1 MNPFFIVNTL
11 KSFDHA
17 CSDLQVAVIN
27 HGFGVMAVHDLGET
41 LRSKGI
47 DFSESCRVFEVCNPQ
62 QAAAVLGRDMSLNMA
77 LPCRISV
84 YTDAGQTRIGM
95 IRPGEMLHVL
105 SSDPQLLDVAQQVDA
120 STSAMINDAALQTE
134 FASPLAS
141 RTAAP

>member
-11 KSFDHA
+11 KSFDNA
-17 CSDLQVAVIN
+17 CADLEAAVVN

-47 DFSESCRVFEVCNPQ
+47 SFSQSCRVFEVCNPQ
-62 QAAAVLGRDMSLNMA
+62 QAAKVLGRDMSLNMA

-95 IRPGEMLHVL
+95 IRPGEMLHAL
-105 SSDPQLLDVAQQVDA
+105 SSDPELVDVAQQVDA
-120 STSAMINDAALQTE
+120 ATSAMINDAALRTE
-134 FASPLAS
+134 LLRDPVSRATAS
-141 RTAAP
+141 